1 MQVITFTILNLTD
14 PKLQVGF
21 GIGLDLKQN
30 CICLLKQ
37 KGRLVFA
44 FLCWSKY
51 WYSGSD
57 KYVIVDNWTEDCTLF
72 VKTVSLQS
80 CTLHCTAHTH
90 NQDVLISVKHSVPS
104 NIQMTEQVTDCL
116 LTIFSD
122 GFTYIVIWN
131 CCMLYMIIDNSL
143 YSLTLFWWLEISG
156 FWIQRFNVHAKP
168 LDDFNPMK
176 LQGE

>member
-1 MQVITFTILNLTD
+1 MSACAFVHVLMWFLCDCQTRCDKMQVITWCTVTFTILNLTD
-14 PKLQVGF
+14 PKSQVAF

-30 CICLLKQ
+30 CNCLLKQ

-51 WYSGSD
+51 WYSGSEN
-57 KYVIVDNWTEDCTLF
+57 YVIVDNWTEDCTLF

-104 NIQMTEQVTDCL
+104 NIQMTEHDTDC
-116 LTIFSD
+116 
-122 GFTYIVIWN
+122 
-131 CCMLYMIIDNSL
+131 IIGYPRPKAL
-143 YSLTLFWWLEISG
+143 FFWWHCHLVLLWTIHL
-156 FWIQRFNVHAKP
+156 IHR
-168 LDDFNPMK
+168 L
-176 LQGE
+176 